1 MSERKTFPENMLD
14 DTLKR
19 VAEEL
24 DEDINIYLIG
34 GGAMIFYGRKAATK
48 DIDIV
53 FLDPQPLQAF
63 IDAAI
68 KAGFRPVE
76 EPEEEYRKIGAW
88 IILEAD
94 SGIRLDLFN
103 KKVCDALEVK
113 DTVVARTNH
122 HSDIG
127 KLHVYLMSPEDIVLF
142 KGITEREADLED
154 IRILAEAGIDW
165 GVVEEECLSQE
176 GSGDWSNLLVANLSE
191 LRRRYGID
199 PRLPRLMDYADSY
212 VLRKSFKT
220 FLQDKELSFA
230 ELQEIV
236 HERTGYSPSWTRT
249 KLRELEEEGFIA
261 SRLDGRR
268 KKYRIK
274 QVS

>member
-53 FLDPQPLQAF
+53 FL
-63 IDAAI
+63 
-68 KAGFRPVE
+68 
-76 EPEEEYRKIGAW
+76 
-88 IILEAD
+88 
-94 SGIRLDLFN
+94 
-103 KKVCDALEVK
+103 
-113 DTVVARTNH
+113 
-122 HSDIG
+122 
-127 KLHVYLMSPEDIVLF
+127 
-142 KGITEREADLED
+142 
-154 IRILAEAGIDW
+154 
-165 GVVEEECLSQE
+165 
-176 GSGDWSNLLVANLSE
+176 
-191 LRRRYGID
+191 
-199 PRLPRLMDYADSY
+199 
-212 VLRKSFKT
+212 
-220 FLQDKELSFA
+220 QDKELSFA

-249 KLRELEEEGFIA
+249 KLRELAEEGFIA

-274 QVS
+274 QAS